1 MITLGTQQI
10 GNKLVRSIG
19 EGKNLKRVITEVV
32 DGKILTHVF
41 DSEGNRFLSRAKQFS
56 EDKVGDKFVKTT
68 TKVVN
73 SRGRSS
79 VDIEPDKFSRTVIDR
94 VYDNNGKL
102 VGSRAVFENGDSI
115 EKMAKVA
122 VSKQGSDDI
131 RLTKYFSTENG
142 RVTSKEAVTDTNA
155 GAVYELKH
163 SGMKMNYNDKGFPM
177 PEIKRNIMDVIAP
190 KRLPSSD
197 MSLRQM
203 IDWKNVNYPKDSYTR
218 PEFKLQNLDIV
229 DAKTTLSAIKNNG
242 NIDNI
247 NNMLGAFLNKTV

>member
-10 GNKLVRSIG
+10 ENKLVRIIG
-19 EGKNLKRVITEVV
+19 EGKGLKRVITEVV
-32 DGKILTHVF
+32 DGKTLTHVF
-41 DSEGNRFLSRAKQFS
+41 DADGNRILSRAKEIS
-56 EDKVGDKFVKTT
+56 TDRVGDKFVRTT
-68 TKVVN
+68 TKVIN
-73 SRGRSS
+73 DKRRSS
-79 VDIEPDKFSRTVIDR
+79 MAVEPDTFRKIVTDR
-94 VYDNNGKL
+94 IYDSTGKL
-102 VGSRAVFENGDSI
+102 VGSRTVFANGDSI
-115 EKMAKVA
+115 DKMVKFA

-131 RLTKYFSTENG
+131 RLKKYFSPENG
-142 RVTSKEAVTDTNA
+142 RVVRKEAFTDINT
-155 GAVYELKH
+155 GAVYNRKH
-163 SGMKMNYNDKGFPM
+163 SGLIMKYNDRGLPM
-177 PEIKRNIMDVIAP
+177 PDTKRNIMDVIAP

-203 IDWKNVNYPKDSYTR
+203 IDWKNVNFPKESYAR